1 MSTALVER
9 PLEATAERHD
19 LTVEDRA
26 VAALLTC
33 VARTGWSK
41 TTFDDVAREAG
52 CSRATLYRYF
62 AGKPALLETTLAH
75 EVTRVESQL
84 VDAAADAAGLE
95 DALVA
100 IVTTGTRIVRD
111 HRALGFLL
119 ANESEVILPHLAFSG
134 GDRVIAAAGRVVA
147 TALAPFLPE
156 GADAARAGEWVARS
170 TFVYVFATAA
180 PFDLAT
186 EADARALVRE
196 FLLLSLS
203 QSPVPATG
211 PARG

>member
-1 MSTALVER
+1 MTTIVDR
-9 PLEATAERHD
+9 PRSGPAPADR
-19 LTVEDRA
+19 TVEARG

-62 AGKPALLETTLAH
+62 TGKPALLEAALASERARTQAELLAATHGADTL
-75 EVTRVESQL
+75 EE
-84 VDAAADAAGLE
+84 
-95 DALVA
+95 ALVA
-100 IVTTGTRIVRD
+100 IVATATRIVRD

-119 ANESEVILPHLAFSG
+119 ANESEVILPHLTFSG
-134 GDRVIAAAGRVVA
+134 GDRLLAEAGRVV
-147 TALAPFLPE
+147 TSALAPFLPD
-156 GADAARAGEWVARS
+156 GVDATRAGEWVARS
-170 TFVYVFATAA
+170 VFVYVFAAAA
-180 PFDLAT
+180 PFDLSS

-196 FLLLSLS
+196 FLLPALS
-203 QSPVPATG
+203 QSPVPAPG

>member
-62 AGKPALLETTLAH
+62 AGKPALLEATLAH
-75 EVTRVESQL
+75 ELTRVEAEL
-84 VDAAADAAGLE
+84 ADAITDATTLD
-95 DALVA
+95 DALTV

-119 ANESEVILPHLAFSG
+119 ANESEVILPHLTFSG
-134 GDRVIAAAGRVVA
+134 GDRVLAAAGRVVA
-147 TALAPFLPE
+147 TALARFLPE
-156 GADAARAGEWVARS
+156 GADATRAGEWVARS

-180 PFDLAT
+180 PFDLAK

-196 FLLLSLS
+196 FLLPALS
-203 QSPVPATG
+203 QSTVLPTL
-211 PARG
+211 